1 MAAGEFFSTAQV
13 YRIEEALE
21 RARNE
26 TGVHFSAYVGDVGE
40 PSGRAAA
47 EALHDGLGELAS
59 RACLIV
65 VSPGDRTVEVV
76 TGHSIRKRLPDRAC
90 ALAALSMTTAFSGGD
105 LAGGLVTGV
114 RMLADTAGK
123 ST

>member
-1 MAAGEFFSTAQV
+1 MAAGEFFPTAQV

-26 TGVHFSAYVGDVGE
+26 TGIHFSAYVGDAGSAS
-40 PSGRAAA
+40 PRAAA
-47 EALHDGLGELAS
+47 EALHEGLGELAPH
-59 RACLIV
+59 ACLV
-65 VSPGDRTVEVV
+65 VVAPGERTVEIV

-105 LAGGLVTGV
+105 LANGIVTGV